1 MNTEYFE
8 SFDGT
13 RLSVH
18 RHGNG
23 RPFVLLHGLFS
34 SAQMNW
40 IKWDHH
46 EAIAE
51 KGYEV
56 IMLDFR
62 VHGDSDAPQDPDK
75 YPTNVLVRDVAAL
88 VDHLALEDYDLGG
101 FSLGARTSLHAT
113 AHGVLQPAHLVT
125 S

>member
-13 RLSVH
+13 RLAVH
-18 RHGNG
+18 RHGEG

-88 VDHLALEDYDLGG
+88 VDGDFGGGPVRADQDVATEVGNLEKI
-101 FSLGARTSLHAT
+101 
-113 AHGVLQPAHLVT
+113 
-125 S
+125 